1 MVSTTESQGHRR
13 PSSTPFVDHLAGA
26 LSVRAEARCTPLAHD
41 HLQRLVLRCEREGCK
56 CAPAGSRR
64 GGGGRSASCFSFS
77 SLSRAVA
84 PGCIESSARA
94 WSVRE
99 IPPPP
104 PPPLTCPAAS
114 RRRRRDRPPSL
125 SSLRLSSPRPDE
137 DEKWGTTREE
147 ESARGDF
154 RSSFLRPVP
163 HCGCEKFAARAS
175 YSSTIPDAGVRLR
188 GDACAGRSRA
198 TAIPQWILRADQQSP
213 RVANVRR
220 ASCRPPTRMRLAG
233 NAAGTKSHGRT
244 CK

>member
-1 MVSTTESQGHRR
+1 M
-13 PSSTPFVDHLAGA
+13 
-26 LSVRAEARCTPLAHD
+26 RACRQPE
-41 HLQRLVLRCEREGCK
+41 
-56 CAPAGSRR
+56 R
-64 GGGGRSASCFSFS
+64 GGGSFRVLLFLLLSLARCCAWMYRKLGARVVCPRDPSA
-77 SLSRAVA
+77 
-84 PGCIESSARA
+84 
-94 WSVRE
+94 
-99 IPPPP
+99 P